1 MRIPYVI
8 DNQSHNL
15 ADVLTYLLETQPVQ
29 AADICTAYF
38 SIRGYQQIKEGLESL
53 GSFRLLLGAEP
64 TAGEHIGMRP
74 SPQRVIHQLRR
85 DLNMEPFDEDTL
97 RLVEELIAFLTHES
111 VEVRFYL
118 GHDPADEARHRAF
131 LHAKCYLLYGGRG
144 GQRAMFDRL
153 NPLVG
158 IVGSSNFTGPGLTSN
173 RELNT
178 VHKTILDANEVDD
191 LETRAE
197 VDHHA
202 EASVHTRITEDNRR
216 LIKSEVG
223 ARAIIDLAQ
232 WYQDQWELAID
243 FEQDLID
250 LLNESKF
257 GQYEY
262 TPYQVYMK
270 ALYEYFRE
278 GLGADVSDVTR
289 TAVELTEFQED
300 AVRKARRIL
309 AQYDGVMIADSVGL
323 GKTWIGKR
331 LLEDYAYHLR
341 QKALVICPASLR
353 AMWQG
358 ELRSATI
365 AAEVISQEEMGRPE
379 FDIGSCTDVDVVLI
393 DESHNF
399 RNHRTQRY
407 QNLELMLSANGR
419 RGRNGSRKKL
429 ILLTA
434 TPINNN
440 VFDLYSQINL
450 FTGGDR
456 SYLAGAGI
464 GDVYRYFLAARRAAT
479 DYEATVELFNLLEEV
494 VVRRTRPFIREAY
507 PDATIAGKKVRWP
520 ERRLRTINYDL
531 EQAYQ
536 GIYQDI
542 VTWIESLRLAHYGLE
557 EYKLDKAKRDEFELG
572 RQMAL
577 VGIFKTRFLKRLES
591 SIEAFRISIRRAL
604 EFVKTFDAYLS
615 EGRLLDSSSFREA
628 MRYLDSEGEDD
639 AALPTSRADGL
650 EAIEEARAVLD
661 ELPTLD
667 ITEYDLRA
675 LRTALTHD
683 IDAFTEIWY
692 RVRDIRPEQ
701 DAKLQK
707 LKEML
712 GGELRGCRVLV
723 FTYYRDT
730 ARYLGRQLIDE
741 ASVAFRASAGD
752 PNMRRID
759 GGTSPADR
767 VRVIQA
773 FAPKANNRED
783 IAGTADEIDVLIS
796 TDVLSEGQNLQDAGI
811 MLNYDLPWNPTRMV
825 QRAGRIDRLGSEHDL
840 LWIYNMFPDEGLEQ
854 LLGIVQRLSLKIE
867 TIDQTGFLDAS
878 ILGETVHPRNFNTLR
893 RIREEDDTVI
903 EEQESFAEL
912 ASSEAL
918 LRQLQQQL
926 TSGQAR
932 EWLESLPDGIHSGL
946 YREATRGVFFYFA
959 APARDGGGRQH
970 FWRYYDLQTGQV
982 LDNRLLIANLIQCQ
996 PDTPRFTGEGQ
1007 VDIFEV
1013 QERIIQDIVKS
1024 SQERRAMEAAPKRID
1039 PVQQTLITTLRGYL
1053 NNPDLSRR
1061 ELQQLMRFL
1070 GNPLPGVYVGTLRGA
1085 YQVFVAARDIHTLVE
1100 AMREVQAGVGAVEQL
1115 PVISSQAI
1123 DREKLHLICFD
1134 YVWS

>member
-1 MRIPYVI
+1 
-8 DNQSHNL
+8 
-15 ADVLTYLLETQPVQ
+15 
-29 AADICTAYF
+29 
-38 SIRGYQQIKEGLESL
+38 
-53 GSFRLLLGAEP
+53 
-64 TAGEHIGMRP
+64 
-74 SPQRVIHQLRR
+74 
-85 DLNMEPFDEDTL
+85 
-97 RLVEELIAFLTHES
+97 
-111 VEVRFYL
+111 
-118 GHDPADEARHRAF
+118 
-131 LHAKCYLLYGGRG
+131 
-144 GQRAMFDRL
+144 
-153 NPLVG
+153 
-158 IVGSSNFTGPGLTSN
+158 
-173 RELNT
+173 
-178 VHKTILDANEVDD
+178 
-191 LETRAE
+191 
-197 VDHHA
+197 
-202 EASVHTRITEDNRR
+202 
-216 LIKSEVG
+216 
-223 ARAIIDLAQ
+223 
-232 WYQDQWELAID
+232 
-243 FEQDLID
+243 
-250 LLNESKF
+250 
-257 GQYEY
+257 
-262 TPYQVYMK
+262 
-270 ALYEYFRE
+270 
-278 GLGADVSDVTR
+278 
-289 TAVELTEFQED
+289 
-300 AVRKARRIL
+300 
-309 AQYDGVMIADSVGL
+309 
-323 GKTWIGKR
+323 
-331 LLEDYAYHLR
+331 
-341 QKALVICPASLR
+341 
-353 AMWQG
+353 
-358 ELRSATI
+358 
-365 AAEVISQEEMGRPE
+365 
-379 FDIGSCTDVDVVLI
+379 
-393 DESHNF
+393 
-399 RNHRTQRY
+399 
-407 QNLELMLSANGR
+407 
-419 RGRNGSRKKL
+419 
-429 ILLTA
+429 
-434 TPINNN
+434 
-440 VFDLYSQINL
+440 
-450 FTGGDR
+450 
-456 SYLAGAGI
+456 
-464 GDVYRYFLAARRAAT
+464 
-479 DYEATVELFNLLEEV
+479 
-494 VVRRTRPFIREAY
+494 
-507 PDATIAGKKVRWP
+507 
-520 ERRLRTINYDL
+520 
-531 EQAYQ
+531 
-536 GIYQDI
+536 
-542 VTWIESLRLAHYGLE
+542 
-557 EYKLDKAKRDEFELG
+557 
-572 RQMAL
+572 MAL

-615 EGRLLDSSSFREA
+615 DGRLLDSTSFRES
-628 MRYLDSEGEDD
+628 MRYLGSDGEDD

-667 ITEYDLRA
+667 ITQYDLRA
-675 LRTALTHD
+675 LRTALTGD
-683 IDAFTEIWY
+683 IDALTEIWY
-692 RVRDIRPEQ
+692 RIRDIRPEQ
-701 DAKLQK
+701 DTKLRK
-707 LKEML
+707 LKQIL
-712 GGELRGCRVLV
+712 SGELRGKKVLV

-741 ASVAFRASAGD
+741 TGAAFRASAGD

-796 TDVLSEGQNLQDAGI
+796 TDVLAEGQNLQDAGI

-893 RIREEDDTVI
+893 RIREEDETVI

-926 TSGQAR
+926 TSEQAR
-932 EWLESLPDGIHSGL
+932 EWLENLPDGIHSGL
-946 YREATRGVFFYFA
+946 YRDAARGVFFYFA

-1007 VDIFEV
+1007 VDIFDV